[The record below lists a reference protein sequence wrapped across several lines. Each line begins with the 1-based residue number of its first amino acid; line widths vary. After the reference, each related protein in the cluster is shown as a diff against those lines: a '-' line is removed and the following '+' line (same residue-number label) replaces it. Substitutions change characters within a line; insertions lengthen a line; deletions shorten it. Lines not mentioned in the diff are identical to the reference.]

1 MRVPDTLIGLAKKEL
16 TLSILEY
23 GQQIPRR
30 ISVWWKVENQ
40 TTTLHV
46 PRFWLQEKLGTS
58 LQTPSGT
65 SLQTPYTGVPVSFE
79 SIVRLRDDL
88 DQVKAMAATMHSIRT
103 IGGAVLSLGTGQGK
117 TVCACHAIAEL
128 GTKTMVIVHKDV
140 LKTQWTER
148 IRQFLPHATI
158 SYVQGQSLDTSG
170 DIVIAMLQT
179 LIIPG
184 KKVDVSD
191 IGLVVVDEC
200 HHIAAETFSTAMRL
214 FDCRY
219 FLGLSATPK
228 RKDSLTNVIHWF
240 LGPLAYAAQR
250 REMKHVTVDCRWYA
264 SDRYYTEPLP
274 TNRLGNVDFAKVMT
288 SLASDPIRTKFVADL
303 VNDVLAKE
311 PKRQVLVLSHRRQH
325 CQDLAALIPGAAV
338 FVGKPRTKKKKTVE
352 DTAHLTAPVVCATFS
367 LASEGY
373 DDPRLDT
380 LVLATPCSDVTQ
392 AAGRILRGVGG
403 DIDPLIVDV
412 CDRFSLGFS
421 QAAKRKGYYRKAGF
435 RFLPL
440 S

>member
-30 ISVWWKVENQ
+30 INVWWKVENQ

-264 SDRYYTEPLP
+264 SDRYHTEPLP

-303 VNDVLAKE
+303 VNGVLAKE

-338 FVGKPRTKKKKTVE
+338 FVGKPRTKKKTVE

>member
-30 ISVWWKVENQ
+30 INVWCKVENQ

-264 SDRYYTEPLP
+264 SDRYRTEPLP

-303 VNDVLAKE
+303 VNGVLAKE

-338 FVGKPRTKKKKTVE
+338 FVGKPRTKKKTVE

>member
-30 ISVWWKVENQ
+30 INVWWKVENQ

-264 SDRYYTEPLP
+264 SDRYRTEPLP

-303 VNDVLAKE
+303 VNGVLAKE

-338 FVGKPRTKKKKTVE
+338 FVGKPRTKKKTVE